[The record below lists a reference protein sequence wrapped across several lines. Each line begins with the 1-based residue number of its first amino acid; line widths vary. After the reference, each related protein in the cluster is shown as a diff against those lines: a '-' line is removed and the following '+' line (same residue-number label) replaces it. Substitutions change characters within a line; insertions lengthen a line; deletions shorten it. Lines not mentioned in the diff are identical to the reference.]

1 MCIAYL
7 MLVTLLHFWP
17 HKNNRNMARQS
28 NEQDLHTYM
37 STFQSSSYDDHLD
50 CIRRFPARSSG
61 AVDRFFKLPSPK
73 LTRIDF
79 RGGQVGLGGAEEQNQ
94 STFRSVVDF
103 KEAAMHGN
111 PQVIDAFVGDGG
123 YILSL
128 TKSKTDKN

>member
-50 CIRRFPARSSG
+50 CIRRFPARSSA

-79 RGGQVGLGGAEEQNQ
+79 GGGRFGLGGAEDQNQ
-94 STFRSVVDF
+94 STFHYAVDF
-103 KEAAMHGN
+103 EEAA
-111 PQVIDAFVGDGG
+111 
-123 YILSL
+123 
-128 TKSKTDKN
+128 T